1 MQLDISITFVLF
13 KLTSS
18 NKEMNI
24 KVVLSELKPILAQL
38 WAVMRRFLGT
48 RMMTFFFGIPSC
60 NIYVVFT
67 TSGRCLMQ

>member
-48 RMMTFFFGIPSC
+48 RMMTFFLRHSFMQHLCGI
-60 NIYVVFT
+60 YH
-67 TSGRCLMQ
+67 